1 MLQQGDDRTV
11 SGRTPKQDPRVELI
25 EKTTPFKGYFQV
37 DRYRLR
43 HRKFDG
49 GWTDEMTREIFE
61 RGHAAAVL
69 LYDPERDSVVLIE
82 QFRPGAYAAGLE
94 PWLIEIVAGIID
106 PGESPEDV
114 VRREAMEE
122 AGCTVADLHPIG
134 CFLATPGGSTETV
147 AIYCG
152 RTDSRG
158 AGGIH
163 GLDHEHEDIRVLV
176 LGRQEALDRL
186 AAGAVTN
193 LIAAAALQWLA
204 LNYAKILSIW
214 K

>member
-1 MLQQGDDRTV
+1 V
-11 SGRTPKQDPRVELI
+11 STRAPKPDPRPDPRVEVR
-25 EKTTPFKGYFQV
+25 EKTTPFKGYFQI

-69 LYDPERDSVVLIE
+69 LFDPERDAVVLIE
-82 QFRPGAYAAGLE
+82 QFRPGAYAAGVD
-94 PWLIEIVAGIID
+94 PWLIEIVAGIIEE
-106 PGESPEDV
+106 GETPEAV
-114 VRREAMEE
+114 VRREAVEE
-122 AGCTVADLHPIG
+122 AGCTVSELHPIG
-134 CFLATPGGSTETV
+134 TFLATPGGSSETV
-147 AIYCG
+147 ALFCG

-163 GLDHEHEDIRVLV
+163 GLDHEQEDIRVLA
-176 LGRQEALDRL
+176 LSRQEALERL
-186 AAGAVTN
+186 AAGGITNMPAVV
-193 LIAAAALQWLA
+193 ALQWLA
-204 LNYAKILSIW
+204 LNYTELRSIW

>member
-1 MLQQGDDRTV
+1 MSTRAPRPDPR
-11 SGRTPKQDPRVELI
+11 PDPRVEVR

-69 LYDPERDSVVLIE
+69 LFDPERDAVVLIE
-82 QFRPGAYAAGLE
+82 QFRPGAYAAGVD
-94 PWLIEIVAGIID
+94 PWLIEIVAGIIEE
-106 PGESPEDV
+106 GETPEGV
-114 VRREAMEE
+114 VRREAVEE
-122 AGCTVADLHPIG
+122 AGCTVSELHPIG
-134 CFLATPGGSTETV
+134 CFLATPGGSSETV
-147 AIYCG
+147 ALFCG

-163 GLDHEHEDIRVLV
+163 GLDHEHEDIRVLA
-176 LGRQEALDRL
+176 LSRQEALERL
-186 AAGAVTN
+186 AAGGITNMPAVV
-193 LIAAAALQWLA
+193 ALQWLA
-204 LNYAKILSIW
+204 LNYTELRSIW

>member
-1 MLQQGDDRTV
+1 MDT
-11 SGRTPKQDPRVELI
+11 RTPKPDPRI
-25 EKTTPFKGYFQV
+25 EVRDKTTAFKGYFQV

-49 GWTDEMTREIFE
+49 GWTEEMTREVFE

-69 LYDPERDSVVLIE
+69 LYDPQRDAVVLIE

-94 PWLIEIVAGIID
+94 PWLIEVVAGIIEA
-106 PGESPEDV
+106 GETPEGV
-114 VRREAMEE
+114 VEREALEE
-122 AGCTVADLHPIG
+122 AGCAVTALHPIG
-134 CFLATPGGSTETV
+134 RFIASPGACSETV
-147 AIYCG
+147 AVFCG
-152 RTDSRG
+152 RVDSQG

-176 LGRQEALDRL
+176 LSRAEAVERV
-186 AAGAVTN
+186 AAGAIAN
-193 LIAAAALQWLA
+193 LPAVVSLQWLA
-204 LNYAKILSIW
+204 LNYTMLRSIW

>member
-1 MLQQGDDRTV
+1 V
-11 SGRTPKQDPRVELI
+11 STRAPKPDPRPDPRVEVR

-69 LYDPERDSVVLIE
+69 LFDPERDAVVLIE
-82 QFRPGAYAAGLE
+82 QFRPGAYAAGVD
-94 PWLIEIVAGIID
+94 PWLIEIVAGIIEE
-106 PGESPEDV
+106 GETPEGV
-114 VRREAMEE
+114 VRREAVEE
-122 AGCTVADLHPIG
+122 AGCTVSDLHPIG
-134 CFLATPGGSTETV
+134 CFLATPGGSSETV
-147 AIYCG
+147 ALFCG

-163 GLDHEHEDIRVLV
+163 GLDHEHEDIRVLA
-176 LGRQEALDRL
+176 LSRQEALERL
-186 AAGAVTN
+186 AAGGITNMPAVV
-193 LIAAAALQWLA
+193 ALQWLA
-204 LNYAKILSIW
+204 LNYTELRSIW